1 AERVDR
7 RAKRAVQRGEDKL
20 AHIARVEGE
29 AEPPGVGEVGLW
41 NRRGA
46 QRSGIE
52 FSRATWAP
60 PRREMRELDGSSG
73 RIVDQPRYATLTRGA
88 QDKINPHC
96 GPIETAASANG
107 ATAIPSIAITA
118 ASAPSIWIRTT
129 RGGWELT
136 SRSRQP
142 PAAGSAISG
151 LTAPLMLRSEP

>member
-88 QDKINPHC
+88 QEKTHPACRAQGGRRN
-96 GPIETAASANG
+96 AKG
-107 ATAIPSIAITA
+107 AP
-118 ASAPSIWIRTT
+118 
-129 RGGWELT
+129 GGSVNREYPPLRHLRYGFERRAWD
-136 SRSRQP
+136 RS
-142 PAAGSAISG
+142 
-151 LTAPLMLRSEP
+151 